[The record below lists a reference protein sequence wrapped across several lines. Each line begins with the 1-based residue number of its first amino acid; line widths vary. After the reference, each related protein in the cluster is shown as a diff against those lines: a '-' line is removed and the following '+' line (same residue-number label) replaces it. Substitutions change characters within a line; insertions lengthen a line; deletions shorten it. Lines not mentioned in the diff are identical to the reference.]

1 MYVSACA
8 YKCNI
13 YVYMYM
19 YKYIYML
26 WSTDNYES
34 HITMDSDIAHDALIL
49 CGHVKIYIYIYV
61 YLYLGIC

>member
-1 MYVSACA
+1 MFLLVLT
-8 YKCNI
+8 NVI
-13 YVYMYM
+13 YMFICICTN
-19 YKYIYML
+19 IYML

-49 CGHVKIYIYIYV
+49 CGHVKIYIYIYIYV